1 LFKDFIHLSVF
12 FHGYEQMNAG
22 KGKMGD
28 KLLKVSFFDF

>member
-1 LFKDFIHLSVF
+1 LKDFIHLSVF